1 MLESKSMLFSL
12 AGSGQ
17 SSSSCYHTVYQ
28 NQFLPGKAV
37 PSVRY
42 LGARIQYVGKIL
54 MRWVHAFM
62 LQNGSGTNGPFLIQV
77 CIVQAW
83 EGVVLHCTC
92 AFCSFVR
99 PWNFCPGTRQIQA
112 TQYIDSP
119 TRSQAH
125 AGQRVLQASSG
136 SWQHQNYSLQVKN
149 CLDMVGAFVLVS
161 LGCRLDGFLGTSSLQ
176 EII

>member
-1 MLESKSMLFSL
+1 MLSHGLPEPVLARKSCAFC
-12 AGSGQ
+12 AIFGS
-17 SSSSCYHTVYQ
+17 SDTICRKNPDEV
-28 NQFLPGKAV
+28 
-37 PSVRY
+37 
-42 LGARIQYVGKIL
+42 GARIYAAKRKWHKWSVFDTGLYRPSVGRCCSTLHLCIL
-54 MRWVHAFM
+54 F
-62 LQNGSGTNGPFLIQV
+62 F
-77 CIVQAW
+77 CQA
-83 EGVVLHCTC
+83 LKLL
-92 AFCSFVR
+92 S
-99 PWNFCPGTRQIQA
+99 PGTRQIQA